1 MVTLLS
7 FLTSKTFLKTAV
19 LQKYTKH
26 TSYCAYPAQT
36 ATILDEVCIML
47 CIFEVEFLGRFL
59 NREKHVTRQM
69 PQLDKV
75 DLHYKKK
82 R

>member
-7 FLTSKTFLKTAV
+7 FLTSKTFLKIGV

-26 TSYCAYPAQT
+26 TSYCAYPTQT
-36 ATILDEVCIML
+36 AKILCIIL
-47 CIFEVEFLGRFL
+47 CIFEVEVFFR
-59 NREKHVTRQM
+59 
-69 PQLDKV
+69 KV
-75 DLHYKKK
+75 FEHTKIERSVLPFHFKFQTNALI